1 MIAPPKPDLVTV
13 NVDGKDVSV
22 PKGTNMIEAA
32 RLVSVEVPHYC
43 YHPKLTVAGNCR
55 MCLVEMGLPAV
66 DPATKAPI
74 MDPATGKQKINWM
87 PRPTI
92 ACATNASPGL
102 HIRTNTA
109 AVKDCREGVT
119 EMLLINHPLDCPICD
134 QAGECKL
141 QEHSTAYG
149 RGYSRFVEQ
158 KNVKPKRT
166 QLGPRVT
173 LDDER
178 CILCSR
184 CVRFSR
190 EVAKDDVLGFV
201 DRGSYSTLTCYP
213 GKRLENN
220 YSLNTVDICPVG
232 ALTSTDFRFKMRVWF
247 LKQTPGIDTE
257 SSVGVN
263 TEVWS
268 REGVIYRITPRRND
282 AVNDTWMADSG
293 RVLYKQVK
301 AADRL
306 VEPTI
311 EGSTTAPEIAL
322 KAAGDLLRAQNG
334 ALNAGPVAI
343 VASGRS
349 SVEEQFLTKK
359 LADALKATVHL
370 VSRVGQ
376 GDKILISVDRNPN
389 VRGALV
395 VGLVNSLPEVGGAAT
410 SPRTANDGGVAVA
423 PAGVRVGGLSALA
436 ADIDAGR
443 VATILSVGEDL
454 VAAGLPPEQLAKVSV
469 IYLGTHQNATSEAAK
484 VVIPTLTVFEKNGT
498 FINQQFRLQKFAK
511 AVPGPAGVADDLVT
525 LTNLVAV
532 AGGAALSSDLG
543 ALWATISAEVKSLA
557 TITYAN
563 LPSTGLLLDGTPW
576 AGLPFAEGETLH
588 FKPAAPVA
596 APTA

>member
-1 MIAPPKPDLVTV
+1 MIQPLPSDLITV
-13 NVDGKDVSV
+13 NVDGQDIAV

-32 RLVSVEVPHYC
+32 RLASVEVPHYC
-43 YHPKLTVAGNCR
+43 YHPKLTISGNCR

-66 DPATKAPI
+66 DPATKAPL

-109 AVKDCREGVT
+109 AVQDCRNSVT
-119 EMLLINHPLDCPICD
+119 EFLLINHPLDCPICD

-184 CVRFSR
+184 CVRFSK
-190 EVAKDDVLGFV
+190 EIAQDDVLGFI

-213 GKRLENN
+213 GKQLANN
-220 YSLNTVDICPVG
+220 YSLNTVDLCPVG

-247 LKQTPGIDTE
+247 LKQTPSIDCE
-257 SSVGVN
+257 SSVGAN

-268 REGVIYRITPRRND
+268 REGVIYRITPRQND

-293 RVLYKQVK
+293 RVLFKEVS

-306 VEPTI
+306 SWATLNGVQVTQ
-311 EGSTTAPEIAL
+311 GKAL
-322 KAAGDLLRAQNG
+322 QAAVDLLSGRGGRAESG
-334 ALNAGPVAI
+334 AVKGVA
-343 VASGRS
+343 VVGSGRS
-349 SVEEQFLTKK
+349 TVEEQFLTQKIAAK
-359 LADALKATVHL
+359 LNATVAL
-370 VSRVGQ
+370 VSRVGV
-376 GDKILISVDRNPN
+376 GDKILVSADRNPN

-395 VGLVNSLPEVGGAAT
+395 TGLIRALPEQKLTALGAA
-410 SPRTANDGGVAVA
+410 
-423 PAGVRVGGLSALA
+423 
-436 ADIDAGR
+436 IDAGQ
-443 VATILSVGEDL
+443 VQVVLSIGEDL
-454 VAAGLPPEQLAKVSV
+454 IAAGLTGAQLAKVAV
-469 IYLGTHQNATSEAAK
+469 IYLGTHQNATSAVAS
-484 VVIPTLTVFEKNGT
+484 VMMPTLTVFEKAGT
-498 FINQQFRLQKFAK
+498 LVNQQFRLQKFAR
-511 AVPGPAGVADDLVT
+511 AVPGLAGVSDDLVT
-525 LTNLVAV
+525 LSHLLN
-532 AGGAALSSDLG
+532 ALSGAPLGATLG
-543 ALWATISAEVKSLA
+543 ALWPVIAAEVKVLA
-557 TITYAN
+557 HATYDT
-563 LPSTGLLLDGTPW
+563 LPSTGLLLDSTSW
-576 AGLPFAEGETLH
+576 AGLPFVEGETLH
-588 FKPAAPVA
+588 FKSVPVTGA
-596 APTA
+596 TS